1 VITISRQCLWYC
13 HHGRAIARVHPV
25 HLIKCI
31 TAPSGRRP
39 KTKPYD
45 LGCESA
51 CTGCQS
57 LECFIF
63 FRRFYASAVCAA
75 TYISLSVPVYVPWHQ
90 YILSLCRNTG
100 RISMKRAGG
109 NHDHH
114 ATDKMITF
122 WAKLE
127 QRRIWQN
134 ILIDAS
140 RCVAAMSN
148 RCWRLAN
155 EFTNFSVYDLLAAG
169 TPVRKTFTTD
179 VGQMQQRRHHMT
191 VHGL

>member
-1 VITISRQCLWYC
+1 MFMVLSSWQS
-13 HHGRAIARVHPV
+13 H
-25 HLIKCI
+25 
-31 TAPSGRRP
+31 
-39 KTKPYD
+39 
-45 LGCESA
+45 CESSPGSFDKMYNGA
-51 CTGCQS
+51 KRPPTQDQAIRLRLWVCLYRLPES
-57 LECFIF
+57 RVFYF

-140 RCVAAMSN
+140 RCVAEMSN